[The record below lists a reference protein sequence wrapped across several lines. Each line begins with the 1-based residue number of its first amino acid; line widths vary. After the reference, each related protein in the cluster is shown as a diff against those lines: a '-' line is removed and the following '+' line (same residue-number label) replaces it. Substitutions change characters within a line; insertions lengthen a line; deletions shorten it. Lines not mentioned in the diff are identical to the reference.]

1 MQMKLIETKLEQA
14 FTSLLAKEG
23 YPHFLGD
30 SLERNP
36 KMGLAESEVLI
47 EDDFQKIPVDSLQ
60 ESGELKIKK

>member
-1 MQMKLIETKLEQA
+1 MKFTEAKLEQA

-30 SLERNP
+30 SIERNP

-47 EDDFQKIPVDSLQ
+47 EVDLRKH
-60 ESGELKIKK
+60 LLICYNKMKC